1 MLRRHGYDVPDA
13 GTPPAVPDA
22 VQAAHN
28 WSLKLW
34 HFTTLHVVQE
44 RGREVPH
51 LIRRRLGR

>member
-1 MLRRHGYDVPDA
+1 MLKRHGYPVPDA
-13 GTPPAVPDA
+13 GAPPAIPGT

-28 WSLKLW
+28 WTLKLW